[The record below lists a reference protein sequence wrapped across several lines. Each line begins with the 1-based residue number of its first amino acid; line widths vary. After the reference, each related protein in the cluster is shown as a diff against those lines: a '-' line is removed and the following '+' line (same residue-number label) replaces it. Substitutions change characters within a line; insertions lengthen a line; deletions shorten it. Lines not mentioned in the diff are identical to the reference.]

1 MTLTTTVLILVALL
15 ASANVHA
22 GVIDESTTGDFS
34 DHRFQPTSIVLNL
47 GMTTIRGRSG
57 ISSIPDVPDLDYV
70 TFTVPA
76 GNQLERFMLSAASV
90 GGAFSFVGLEA
101 GPIISIPAD
110 WTNVNNPMLGWTHFG
125 SADVGRDLLPLMAKA
140 PGSVGFT
147 PPLGPG
153 LYALWIMELD
163 TSEAHSY
170 EFQLCVESDCLG
182 DGTGDDMVDGT
193 DLAIVLSLWGTTG
206 AQTGDLDGNGT
217 IDGGDLALLLA
228 NWGPCPG

>member
-34 DHRFQPTSIVLNL
+34 DHRFQPTSIVLDP

-170 EFQLCVESDCLG
+170 EFQLCVESDYLG

>member
-34 DHRFQPTSIVLNL
+34 DHRFQPTSIVLDP

-76 GNQLERFMLSAASV
+76 GYQLERFMLSAASV

-101 GPIISIPAD
+101 GPIVSIPAD

>member
-22 GVIDESTTGDFS
+22 GVIDESTAGDFS
-34 DHRFQPTSIVLNL
+34 DHRFQPTSIVLDP

-76 GNQLERFMLSAASV
+76 RNRLERFMLSAASV
-90 GGAFSFVGLEA
+90 GGAFSFIGLEA

-110 WTNVNNPMLGWTHFG
+110 WTDVNNPMLGWTHFG

-153 LYALWIMELD
+153 VYALWIMELD

-170 EFQLCVESDCLG
+170 EFQLCVETDCLG

-206 AQTGDLDGNGT
+206 AETADLDGNGT

-228 NWGPCPG
+228 NWGPCPR

>member
-34 DHRFQPTSIVLNL
+34 DHRFQPTSIVLDP

-57 ISSIPDVPDLDYV
+57 ISSIPDVPDLDDV

-101 GPIISIPAD
+101 GPIVSIPAD